1 MNCRWRWPA
10 LNELSVGRYD
20 PNSVSVEPGCSSR
33 EIGMK
38 TRSPYLSII
47 ALALFYGGLAAGLG
61 CDGAP
66 PNSVTA
72 QPPPAVPA
80 TGIVRLS
87 AEESSRVGI
96 TVQPVTRSEFRT
108 HREFPGIVQ
117 PNQRAMA
124 DITTLVRGR
133 VVDVYADLGQ
143 QVEANALLAILYS
156 SELGLAQS
164 GYLKARAKLHV
175 AEQAYARAKFLL
187 HEKVIGEAE
196 SQRRRAEL
204 LSMQA
209 ESHEARDRLMLLGMD
224 DDEFRRLDRSRG
236 IRSHIPIIAPF
247 AGRIIG
253 RNLTRGEVVET
264 TEKLFV
270 VADLSEVWVKANV
283 PERDIPFVHAV
294 HSSGGRQAEVTINAY
309 PKEIFKGTI
318 TYVGDVLDAA
328 TRTMQLRLELP
339 NPDGR
344 LKPEMFATI
353 RLSSEPQP
361 DRLAV
366 PDAALQRDHDRTFV
380 FVQQDAATYEV
391 REVQVGESN
400 GTFTAILGGL
410 NEGDPIVT
418 RGAFVLKSEL
428 LKKQV

>member
-1 MNCRWRWPA
+1 MVNHRLVGAPPLAVW
-10 LNELSVGRYD
+10 LLLSL
-20 PNSVSVEPGCSSR
+20 
-33 EIGMK
+33 
-38 TRSPYLSII
+38 TFLQ
-47 ALALFYGGLAAGLG
+47 AG

-66 PNSVTA
+66 TDAVAVKS
-72 QPPPAVPA
+72 PAAAPLA
-80 TGIVRLS
+80 GIVTLP
-87 AEESSRVGI
+87 AEESSRVGLV
-96 TVQPVTRSEFRT
+96 VQPATRSDFRT
-108 HREFPGIVQ
+108 YREFPAIVQ
-117 PNQRAMA
+117 PNQRNMA

-143 QVEANALLAILYS
+143 QVDANALLAILYS

-187 HEKVIGEAE
+187 QEKVIGEAE
-196 SQRRRAEL
+196 AQRRQAEL

-209 ESHEARDRLMLLGMD
+209 EANEGRDRLKLLGMS
-224 DDEFRRLDRSRG
+224 DDEFRRLDRSRE
-236 IRSHIPIIAPF
+236 IRSHVPIVAPF

-270 VADLSEVWVKANV
+270 IADLSEVWVRANI
-283 PERDIPFVHAV
+283 PEKDIPFVHSV
-294 HSSGGRQAEVTINAY
+294 HASGGTQADVRINAY
-309 PKEIFKGTI
+309 PREIFKGTI
-318 TYVGDVLDAA
+318 TYVGDVLDPA

-339 NPDGR
+339 NPEGR

-353 RLSSEPQP
+353 RLFSESQP

-366 PDAALQRDHDRTFV
+366 PESALQRDQDRTFV
-380 FVQQDAATYEV
+380 FVQRGPTEYEV
-391 REVQVGESN
+391 RDVQIGESN
-400 GTFTAILGGL
+400 GTLTSILGGL
-410 NEGDPIVT
+410 TEGEPVVT
-418 RGAFVLKSEL
+418 HGAFVLKSEL

>member
-1 MNCRWRWPA
+1 MRPSTSA
-10 LNELSVGRYD
+10 V
-20 PNSVSVEPGCSSR
+20 
-33 EIGMK
+33 
-38 TRSPYLSII
+38 
-47 ALALFYGGLAAGLG
+47 
-61 CDGAP
+61 AP
-66 PNSVTA
+66 PQA
-72 QPPPAVPA
+72 AP
-80 TGIVRLS
+80 GEGLVRLS
-87 AEESSRVGI
+87 AKESLRVG
-96 TVQPVTRSEFRT
+96 VAVAPVVRSEFRT
-108 HREFPGIVQ
+108 HREFPALVQ

-156 SELGLAQS
+156 SDLGLAQS
-164 GYLKARAKLHV
+164 AYLKARAKLHV
-175 AEQAYARAKFLL
+175 AEQAYERAKFLL
-187 HEKVIGEAE
+187 QEKVIGEAE
-196 SQRRRAEL
+196 AQRRQAEL

-209 ESHEARDRLMLLGMD
+209 EAHESRDRLKLLGMN
-224 DDEFRRLDRSRG
+224 DEQFLRLGRSRD
-236 IRSHIPIIAPF
+236 IQSHVPIVAPF

-270 VADLSEVWVKANV
+270 IADLSEVWVLANI
-283 PERDIPFVHAV
+283 PEKDIAFVHAI
-294 HSSGGRQAEVTINAY
+294 HASGGRQAEVRINAY
-309 PKEIFKGTI
+309 PKEVMTGTI
-318 TYVGDVLDAA
+318 TYVGDVLDPA

-361 DRLAV
+361 DQLAV
-366 PDAALQRDHDRTFV
+366 PEAALQRDQGRTFV
-380 FVQQDAATYEV
+380 FVQRDADTYEA

-400 GTFTAILGGL
+400 GTFTTILGGL
-410 NEGDPIVT
+410 SEGDPVVT
-418 RGAFVLKSEL
+418 HGAFLLKSEL